1 MKEVGEEEVQGV
13 FWKSDGRSVMESGWL
28 QFSIAYRENS
38 KYEKPHYYKNQVRDI
53 L

>member
-1 MKEVGEEEVQGV
+1 MFFGKVTE
-13 FWKSDGRSVMESGWL
+13 RSLMESGWL